1 MNKIVVLISGRG
13 SNMENLVSS
22 DIPGKFVLVASNNPH
37 AGGLKRAKNMG
48 IRTAIVD
55 HKTYSNRQDFDLAL
69 AKKLEEYEP
78 DLILLAGFMRVLSKQ
93 FLSRFENKVLNI
105 HPSLLPAFPGQHSHK
120 QAIKKGVRIH
130 GCTVHFVTPSLD
142 AGPIIVQSAIP
153 VNPKDDEESLAKKV
167 LEQEHQI
174 YPIAVKWF
182 LEKKLRIKD
191 DKVFVDEDPK
201 FSSLLSFRDT

>member
-1 MNKIVVLISGRG
+1 MSKIVVLISGRG
-13 SNMENLVSS
+13 SNMENLVCS
-22 DIPGKFVLVASNNPH
+22 DIPGKFVLVASNNPN
-37 AGGLKRAKNMG
+37 ADGLKKAKNMG
-48 IRTAIVD
+48 IRTAVVD
-55 HKTYSNRQDFDLAL
+55 HKTFSSRQDFDLVL

-78 DLILLAGFMRVLSKQ
+78 DLILLAGFMRVLSKK

-153 VNPKDDEESLAKKV
+153 VNPEDDEKSLAKKV

-191 DKVFVDEDPK
+191 DKVFVDEDTK
-201 FSSLLSFRDT
+201 FSSLLLFRNT